1 MSHIHRRNLLIFIAG
16 AALASGPGRAQ
27 TSAAWRPSRTVTIVV
42 PYPAG
47 GPTDVIARIVAR
59 ELQAGFGA
67 GASVIV
73 ENQGGASGVI
83 GTRRVASAEPNGH
96 TLIVSTNQTHATNTS
111 LLKDGG
117 GYDPVRDFT
126 PLGGL
131 ADLQHLV
138 VVRRDLEAASIPEL
152 IALAKQRGASGVKL
166 TCASTGIGA
175 ASHLAMELF
184 KTRTGTDFLH
194 VPYRGSAPLLQDLV
208 GGRIDLSFATVPT
221 VLGQIQGNTLRALAV
236 ASPDRSVHLPDL
248 PTLAAAGV
256 AGVEADAW
264 IAAFAPAGITLAVRE
279 SCRAILAAALA
290 RPEVAAEIAKQ
301 GANPNWREPDAF
313 GAFQREDVRR
323 WAEIIKAA
331 NLTIERP

>member
-1 MSHIHRRNLLIFIAG
+1 MRPLPRRSLLTLAAG
-16 AALASGPGRAQ
+16 AALAPWGARAQ
-27 TSAAWRPSRTVTIVV
+27 TTAWRPGRTVTVVV

-67 GASVIV
+67 GTAVIV
-73 ENQGGASGVI
+73 ENQGGASGSL
-83 GTRRVASAEPNGH
+83 GSRRVARADPDGH
-96 TLIVSTNQTHATNTS
+96 TLIVSTNQTHATNIS

-117 GYDPVRDFT
+117 GYDPVKDFA
-126 PLGGL
+126 PLGGV

-138 VVRRDLEAASIPEL
+138 VVRQNLEATGVPDL
-152 IALAKQRGASGVKL
+152 VALAKQRTAAGTNL
-166 TCASTGIGA
+166 ICASTGVGS

-184 KTRTGTDFLH
+184 KTRTGTDFVHL
-194 VPYRGSAPLLQDLV
+194 PYRGSAPLLQDLV
-208 GGRIDLSFATVPT
+208 GGRIDVSFATVPT
-221 VLGQIQGNTLRALAV
+221 VLGQLQGGAMRALAV
-236 ASPDRSVHLPDL
+236 ASSERSIHLPEL

-264 IAAFAPAGITLAVRE
+264 IAAFAPAGIAPAIRE

-290 RPEVAAEIAKQ
+290 RPEVMAEIAKQ

-313 GAFQREDVRR
+313 GAFQRADVKR

-331 NLTIERP
+331 NVTLD

>member
-1 MSHIHRRNLLIFIAG
+1 MSHIHRRSLVTLLAG
-16 AALASGPGRAQ
+16 AALTPERGSAQ
-27 TSAAWRPSRTVTIVV
+27 APSAWRPSRTVTIVV

-67 GASVIV
+67 GASVVV
-73 ENQGGASGVI
+73 ENQGGASGAL
-83 GTRRVASAEPNGH
+83 GTRRVARADPDGH
-96 TLIVSTNQTHATNTS
+96 TLVVSTNQTHATNIS

-126 PLGGL
+126 PLGGI

-138 VVRRDLEAASIPEL
+138 VVRSDLEAASVPEL
-152 IALAKQRGASGVKL
+152 VALAMQRAASGAKL
-166 TCASTGIGA
+166 TCASTGVGA
-175 ASHLAMELF
+175 ASHLTMQLF
-184 KTRTGTDFLH
+184 KTRTGTDFVH

-208 GGRIDLSFATVPT
+208 GRRVDLSFATVPT
-221 VLGQIQGNTLRALAV
+221 VLGQLQGNAVRALAV
-236 ASPDRSVHLPDL
+236 ASPDRSIHLPDL
-248 PTLAAAGV
+248 PTLASVGV

-264 IAAFAPAGITLAVRE
+264 IAAFAPAGIAPAVRE

-290 RPEVAAEIAKQ
+290 RPEVTAEIVKQ

-313 GAFQREDVRR
+313 GAFQREDVKR

-331 NLTIERP
+331 NVTIEQP